1 MICIT
6 KELLS
11 RKMRSI
17 IVAYFLLACTCHAIQ
32 NFSPSPGSEVK
43 ASEYE
48 EGSNIDSSNGC
59 MHVFREDNVGLS
71 SHGAISKVR
80 RALSAQIHVVIFTVK
95 ARNMDVLKSILH
107 QISDPKSKRYGD
119 HMTKQEVNDLTY
131 NADSH
136 NNITEYL
143 HASGAEIHYDESM
156 GSTITARAPVSTWER
171 MFDTV
176 FNVYSV
182 KLENQD
188 VKNGDP
194 KMKTF
199 IRSEKYSV
207 PSKLHKHIASV
218 LNTVQLPPIIARSH
232 LLQRKSSR
240 NEIGL
245 SSRFSQ
251 GGSNT
256 LMNPKRINE
265 VYNIDDNTG
274 HPKATQAIFGTSD
287 FYFSPEDITRFQVHF
302 DLPLQSVNQSTGN
315 GSVSAAWC
323 RDNSIYPCVDGNLQ
337 IQYMMAICSS
347 PTTVYYSDYL
357 THSSWLQSIYNSP
370 NTPLVATMTESYP
383 EEYVSLYEVEDFE
396 NWAVKLGAIGVTVIV
411 ASGDDGAASPSSA
424 VGRTNPNS
432 TQCRYTSIFPA
443 SCPYVL
449 SVGATQVNTSIL
461 NPLEQKRHFDIT

>member
-1 MICIT
+1 MKCIT
-6 KELLS
+6 KIFLS
-11 RKMRSI
+11 RKMRLI
-17 IVAYFLLACTCHAIQ
+17 IVAYVLLACTCHAIQ
-32 NFSPSPGSEVK
+32 NISPSHASEVK
-43 ASEYE
+43 ASEYD
-48 EGSNIDSSNGC
+48 EGSNIDGSNGC
-59 MHVFREDNVGLS
+59 LHVFREDSVGLS

-80 RALSAQIHVVIFTVK
+80 RALSTQIHVVIFTVRE
-95 ARNMDVLKSILH
+95 RNMDVLKTILH

-136 NNITEYL
+136 NNITKYL
-143 HASGAEIHYDESM
+143 HASGAEVHRDESM
-156 GSTITARAPVSTWER
+156 GNTITARAPVGTWER
-171 MFDTV
+171 IFNTE

-194 KMKTF
+194 KLQTF

-218 LNTVQLPPIIARSH
+218 LNTVQLPPMIARSH
-232 LLQRKSSR
+232 LLQRSPSR

-256 LMNPKRINE
+256 LMNPKRLNE

-287 FYFSPEDITRFQVHF
+287 FYFSPEDITRFQVQF
-302 DLPLQSVNQSTGN
+302 NLPLQSVNQSTGN
-315 GSVSAAWC
+315 SSVSSAWC
-323 RDNSIYPCVDGNLQ
+323 RDNAIYPCVDGNLQ
-337 IQYMMAICSS
+337 VQYMMAMCSA

-357 THSSWLQSIYNSP
+357 THASWLQTIYNSP
-370 NTPLVATMTESYP
+370 NTPLIATMTESYP

-411 ASGDDGAASPSSA
+411 ASGDDGAALPLSS
-424 VGRTNPNS
+424 VGRMSNS
-432 TQCRYTSIFPA
+432 SQCRYTSIFPA

-449 SVGATQVNTSIL
+449 SVGATQVHTPVL
-461 NPLEQKRHFDIT
+461 NPLQNKLNFDIP

>member
-1 MICIT
+1 MKCIT

-11 RKMRSI
+11 RKMRVI

-32 NFSPSPGSEVK
+32 NISPSHGVK
-43 ASEYE
+43 ASECE
-48 EGSNIDSSNGC
+48 EGSNIDGSNGC
-59 MHVFREDNVGLS
+59 LHVFREDSIGLS

-80 RALSAQIHVVIFTVK
+80 RALPTQIHVVVFTVK
-95 ARNMDVLKSILH
+95 ERNMDVLKTILH

-136 NNITEYL
+136 NNIIEYL
-143 HASGAEIHYDESM
+143 HASGAEVHHDESM
-156 GSTITARAPVSTWER
+156 GNTITARAPVSTWER
-171 MFDTV
+171 MFNTV

-182 KLENQD
+182 KPENQD
-188 VKNGDP
+188 VKNGDS
-194 KMKTF
+194 KMQTF
-199 IRSEKYSV
+199 VRSEKYSV

-218 LNTVQLPPIIARSH
+218 LNTVQLPPMIARSH
-232 LLQRKSSR
+232 LLQRRPSR

-245 SSRFSQ
+245 SSRFTG

-256 LMNPKRINE
+256 LMNPKRLNE

-287 FYFSPEDITRFQVHF
+287 LYFSPEDITRFQAQF

-315 GSVSAAWC
+315 SSASSAWC

-337 IQYMMAICSS
+337 VQYMMAMCSS
-347 PTTVYYSDYL
+347 PTTVYYSDYS
-357 THSSWLQSIYNSP
+357 THASWLQSIYNSP
-370 NTPLVATMTESYP
+370 NTPLIATMTESYP

-411 ASGDDGAASPSSA
+411 ASGDDGAALPSSM
-424 VGRTNPNS
+424 VGKTHPNS

-449 SVGATQVNTSIL
+449 SVGATQVHKHVL
-461 NPLEQKRHFDIT
+461 NPLQYKLYIDIP